1 MPLQKIILIV
11 EPHEAGRRLDVYL
24 SDALEGF
31 SRSYIQNL
39 IKKGCVR
46 INDKEQK
53 ASYKLKIAD
62 SVEVEIPDAQPLELK
77 AQNIP
82 LDIRYEDDNMLVVN
96 KPSGMLTHPT
106 SVQKEDTLVNALLYY
121 CHDNLSGINGI
132 MRAGILHRLDKNTS
146 GLLMIAK
153 NDYAHNFLAQQIKDK
168 SAIRQYLTVV
178 HGVLK
183 DDEGTIN
190 APIGRHPLHREK
202 MGVVDDGK
210 RAVSHY
216 KVLERFKN
224 FTYVEMTLETGRTHQ
239 IRVHMSY
246 IKHPILGDSVYG
258 GGFANMKLNEQVLQA
273 YKLTFLPPGD
283 NIQKVIELEPDDELK
298 KVLKILRGKN

>member
-132 MRAGILHRLDKNTS
+132 MRPGILHRLDKNTS

-183 DDEGTIN
+183 DDEGPIN

>member
-1 MPLQKIILIV
+1 MPSQKIILIV
-11 EPHEAGRRLDVYL
+11 EPQESERRLDVYL

-132 MRAGILHRLDKNTS
+132 MRPGILHRLDKNTS

>member
-132 MRAGILHRLDKNTS
+132 MRPGILHRLDKNTS

-224 FTYVEMTLETGRTHQ
+224 FAYVFMSVETGRTCQ
-239 IRVHMSY
+239 FRVLMSY

>member
-132 MRAGILHRLDKNTS
+132 MRPGILHRLDKNTS

-190 APIGRHPLHREK
+190 APIGRHPRHREK

>member
-1 MPLQKIILIV
+1 MLSQKIILSI
-11 EPHEAGRRLDVYL
+11 EYQESDKRLDVYL
-24 SDALEGF
+24 SDVLEGF

-46 INDKEQK
+46 INEKEQK
-53 ASYKLKIAD
+53 ASYKLKISD
-62 SVEVEIPDAQPLELK
+62 TVEVDIPEAQPLELK

-121 CHDNLSGINGI
+121 CKDNLSGINGI
-132 MRAGILHRLDKNTS
+132 MRPGILHRLDKNTS

-153 NDYAHNFLAQQIKDK
+153 NDYAHNFLAQQIKEK

-183 DDEGTIN
+183 DDDGTID
-190 APIGRHPLHREK
+190 APIGRHPIHRAK
-202 MGVVDDGK
+202 MGVVEDGK

-216 KVLERFKN
+216 RVLERFKN

-246 IKHPILGDSVYG
+246 IKHPILGDTIYG
-258 GGFANMKLNEQVLQA
+258 GRFENMKLNEQVLQA
-273 YKLTFLPPGD
+273 YKLTFLPPGA

>member
-62 SVEVEIPDAQPLELK
+62 SVEVEIPDAQPHELK

-82 LDIRYEDDNMLVVN
+82 LDIRNEDCNMLVVN

-132 MRAGILHRLDKNTS
+132 MRPGILHRLDKNTS

-273 YKLTFLPPGD
+273 YKLTFLSPGD

-298 KVLKILRGKN
+298 KDLKLLRGKN

>member
-121 CHDNLSGINGI
+121 CKDNLSGINGI
-132 MRAGILHRLDKNTS
+132 MRPGILHRLDKNTS

-153 NDYAHNFLAQQIKDK
+153 NDYAHNFLAQQIKEK

-183 DDEGTIN
+183 EDEGTIN

-202 MGVVDDGK
+202 MGVVEDGK

-246 IKHPILGDSVYG
+246 IKHPILGDTIYG
-258 GGFANMKLNEQVLQA
+258 GGSANMRLNEQVLQA
-273 YKLTFLPPGD
+273 YKLTFLPPGA

>member
-1 MPLQKIILIV
+1 M
-11 EPHEAGRRLDVYL
+11 
-24 SDALEGF
+24 
-31 SRSYIQNL
+31 
-39 IKKGCVR
+39 
-46 INDKEQK
+46 
-53 ASYKLKIAD
+53 
-62 SVEVEIPDAQPLELK
+62 
-77 AQNIP
+77 
-82 LDIRYEDDNMLVVN
+82 N

-132 MRAGILHRLDKNTS
+132 MRPGILHRLDKNTS